1 MVTVLTK
8 HTVTS
13 LATGD
18 QALLQTDLVD
28 MQVRIRHIAAD
39 GISHPYNRAN
49 LAAFPEYQ
57 GVRIPYVAAKNNVKI
72 SLDKA
77 LLQVQT

>member
-1 MVTVLTK
+1 LTK

-28 MQVRIRHIAAD
+28 TLVSQDQALQPMEQYHTHTTD
-39 GISHPYNRAN
+39 N
-49 LAAFPEYQ
+49 LATAFPEYQ
-57 GVRIPYVAAKNNVKI
+57 GEFLMQHK
-72 SLDKA
+72 
-77 LLQVQT
+77 TM

>member
-28 MQVRIRHIAAD
+28 TLVQDQAFAAD

-57 GVRIPYVAAKNNVKI
+57 GVRIPYVQQK
-72 SLDKA
+72 
-77 LLQVQT
+77 TM